1 MNTSVEFENGE
12 LVIRI
17 PEDFVYATIC
27 YDQNSSVV
35 DPRDKE
41 DFPYLSVMVDFD
53 LFKEDLLS
61 SIRSEDEIGWS
72 LVNDLIR
79 SAAIKAMENGADGI
93 EYKD

>member
-1 MNTSVEFENGE
+1 MNTSVKFENGE
-12 LVIRI
+12 LVVRI

-41 DFPYLSVMVDFD
+41 NFPDNDIMVDFD

>member
-1 MNTSVEFENGE
+1 MNTSVEFKNGE
-12 LVIRI
+12 LIIRI

-41 DFPYLSVMVDFD
+41 DFPDHDVMGDFD
-53 LFKEDLLS
+53 SFKSDLLS
-61 SIRSEDEIGWS
+61 AIRSEDEIGWS

-79 SAAIKAMENGADGI
+79 SAAIKAMESGADGI